1 MKTVKSSQKPIEYN
15 ISFRYIC
22 PNTDCNYDHWI
33 FLREAQTKGF
43 KIVCEC
49 NTVFKVKTI
58 DNIKILYSKTKTK
71 NKINQENGS
80 SDIVPIDTMQ
90 SCVTILEGYGFEKTE
105 AKKLIYKVYSQ
116 IQDKTPL
123 NIIKNALK
131 SLEITHG

>member
-90 SCVTILEGYGFEKTE
+90 LCVTILEGYGFEKTE